1 MSKYVPD
8 PEIDRLVH
16 EMNHLLD
23 GDVAD
28 DVRTD
33 EPFLTELD
41 EAAYRVVATG
51 EELARLL
58 REMARLEASD
68 LILVPDS
75 SPIVRINGSLQR
87 LDHPV
92 LGEKAVQGL
101 FAPHVGARAQH
112 QLAAKGAADFSL
124 SLPAGPDQSEA
135 LRLRVNIQRQGGR
148 LAVAIRALP
157 QRIPSLN
164 ELGLPPHLAD
174 LVLPGNGLV
183 LVCGPTGSGKSTTL
197 AALLD
202 HLNRTLFRHVV
213 TIEEP
218 VEYQHTN
225 RQSVFEQVEIGSD
238 SPSFGGAL
246 RSALRRDPDVILVGE
261 MRDLE
266 TMATT
271 ITAAETGHLILST
284 LHTSDVAQAVH
295 RIIDVFAGDQQA
307 QVRHQL
313 SLSLNAIVCQ
323 QLVPS
328 ADGGSRVPAVEVL
341 HATYAVR
348 NHIRRGNLDRIY
360 NELLGGRSRGM
371 ISMEMSLADL
381 VRSGKVDAEEARIRT
396 SRPDELERLLSA

>member
-1 MSKYVPD
+1 MTPYVPD

-16 EMNHLLD
+16 ETNRLADGDAPDDDYAHEPQPAELD
-23 GDVAD
+23 G
-28 DVRTD
+28 
-33 EPFLTELD
+33 
-41 EAAYRVVATG
+41 AALRVVAV
-51 EELARLL
+51 EEDLAALL
-58 REMARLEASD
+58 REMARLRASD
-68 LILVPDS
+68 LILVPGS
-75 SPIVRINGSLQR
+75 SPVVRINGSLRR
-87 LDHPV
+87 LDRPV
-92 LGEKAVQGL
+92 LGEEAIQGFFSIHL
-101 FAPHVGARAQH
+101 GARTLR
-112 QLAAKGAADFSL
+112 QLAEIGAADFSL
-124 SLPAGPDQSEA
+124 SLPAESDQSLA

-148 LAVAIRALP
+148 LAAAVRALP
-157 QRIPSLN
+157 QKIPSLN

-174 LVLPGNGLV
+174 LVQPGNGLV

-202 HLNRTLFRHVV
+202 HLNQTQFRHVV

-218 VEYQHTN
+218 VEYQHFD
-225 RQSVFEQVEIGSD
+225 RESVFEQVEIGSD
-238 SPSFGGAL
+238 SPSFRDAL
-246 RSALRRDPDVILVGE
+246 RSALRRDPDVLLVGE

-284 LHTSDVAQAVH
+284 LHTSDVAQAVY
-295 RIIDVFAGDQQA
+295 RIIDVFPSDQQA

-323 QLVPS
+323 QLVPT
-328 ADGGSRVPAVEVL
+328 ANGQARVPAVEVL

-381 VRSGKVDAEEARIRT
+381 VRTGTVSDEEARIRT
-396 SRPDELERLLSA
+396 SRPDELERLLNA

>member
-8 PEIDRLVH
+8 PEMEQLVH
-16 EMNHLLD
+16 EMNLLAQRDTSD
-23 GDVAD
+23 GD
-28 DVRTD
+28 RSHGS
-33 EPFLTELD
+33 PLTELD
-41 EAAYRVVATG
+41 GVALRTVASE

-58 REMARLEASD
+58 REMARLGASD
-68 LILVPDS
+68 LILVPQS
-75 SPIVRINGSLQR
+75 SPVVRINGSLQR
-87 LDHPV
+87 LDHPAF
-92 LGEKAVQGL
+92 GERAIQNL
-101 FAPHVGARAQH
+101 FAPHLGARTLR
-112 QLAAKGAADFSL
+112 QLTEQGAADFSL
-124 SLPAGPDQSEA
+124 NLCSESERSEA
-135 LRLRVNIQRQGGR
+135 LRLRVNLQRQSGR
-148 LAVAIRALP
+148 VAAAVRALP
-157 QRIPSLN
+157 QRIPSLT
-164 ELGLPPHLAD
+164 ELGLPPNLAD
-174 LVLPGNGLV
+174 LVQPGNGLV

-197 AALLD
+197 AAMLD

-218 VEYQHTN
+218 VEYQHIN
-225 RQSVFEQVEIGSD
+225 RQSIFEQVEVGSD
-238 SPSFGGAL
+238 SPSFSGAL
-246 RSALRRDPDVILVGE
+246 RAALRRDPDVILVGE

-295 RIIDVFAGDQQA
+295 RIIDVFPGDQQA

-323 QLVPS
+323 QLVPT
-328 ADGGSRVPAVEVL
+328 ADGRGRVPAVEVL

-348 NHIRRGNLDRIY
+348 NHVRRGNLDRIY
-360 NELLGGRSRGM
+360 NELLGGRGRGM

-381 VRSGKVDAEEARIRT
+381 VQSGSVNIEEARIRT